1 MRVREPA
8 EPHRRPDR
16 PAGKPPSRANHPAVQ
31 TTPPCKPPRRANHPA
46 VRPWVRVPRSGPVRR
61 DVGVSMSGSPIAVA
75 SAGTDRLG
83 PSAPVFG
90 RAFVDDQ
97 MMRWPMGTWGDPEDQ
112 ITRCFSFFLEMALG
126 SGVVWEAGAACGAAV
141 WIPPGRFE
149 SWVDHP
155 WNQPRIHGLTDDA
168 GVRYEGF
175 WRWIDDHSPE
185 EPLWQLDSIAVEP
198 VQQGRGYGRALIV
211 HGLEQARADGTVR
224 SCRPPPSGTCR
235 ATGAAASGSS
245 RISPHRAGPRG
256 SGSCAGTPEGRVRW
270 ADTVGAGRANHGGHH
285 SAIRSGHVSSEFCP
299 SPSNR
304 IGELHVIPS

>member
-1 MRVREPA
+1 
-8 EPHRRPDR
+8 
-16 PAGKPPSRANHPAVQ
+16 
-31 TTPPCKPPRRANHPA
+31 
-46 VRPWVRVPRSGPVRR
+46 
-61 DVGVSMSGSPIAVA
+61 MSGSPIAVA

-83 PSAPVFG
+83 ALAPVFG

-97 MMRWPMGTWGDPEDQ
+97 MMRWPMGRWGDPEDQ

-211 HGLEQARADGTVR
+211 HGLEQARADGTGAFL
-224 SCRPPPSGTCR
+224 ST
-235 ATGAAASGSS
+235 ATERNVSIYGRCGFRVVEDLAAPGG
-245 RISPHRAGPRG
+245 GPR
-256 SGSCAGTPEGRVRW
+256 VWFMRW
-270 ADTVGAGRANHGGHH
+270 D
-285 SAIRSGHVSSEFCP
+285 P
-299 SPSNR
+299 
-304 IGELHVIPS
+304 